1 MSNLFKKKWDVAFVK
16 GGIDALFADGPF
28 HVEVVKNPF
37 KNHWFAD
44 PFVLDV
50 TADKILL
57 LAEEMDQSAPQPY
70 GRIAKLTVDKASM
83 RIEKYDI
90 ILDTGTHLSFPNILR
105 QDGKV
110 YIYPENCHQGK
121 LNLYE
126 FDPDTNALTLV
137 QSICDDAVWD
147 ASMTDF
153 FGHRQLL
160 GSYQDD
166 FHLDIYDW
174 DEAAQNF
181 VRSHSDLSPKADNRL
196 AGQPFAYKGNYYCP
210 TQDCTTTY
218 GGGVCL
224 KKMVLR
230 DGKLAL
236 LPGKVLAPPDPKRF
250 EGLHTLNQ
258 YKGVVVVDL
267 KSWHVPLMR
276 TLYQTYRSLAKKK

>member
-16 GGIDALFADGPF
+16 GGIDALFADTPF
-28 HVEVVKNPF
+28 QVVISKNPF

-50 TADKILL
+50 TPDKILL

-70 GRIAKLTVDKASM
+70 GRIAKLTIDRASM

-174 DEAAQNF
+174 DETNLNF
-181 VRSHSDLSPKADNRL
+181 VRSHSDLSSKADNRL

-218 GGGVCL
+218 GGGVCI

-236 LPGKVLAPPDPKRF
+236 VPGKVLTPPDPKRF
-250 EGLHTLNQ
+250 EGMHTLNQ

-276 TLYQTYRSLAKKK
+276 TLYQSYCSLVKKK

>member
-1 MSNLFKKKWDVAFVK
+1 
-16 GGIDALFADGPF
+16 
-28 HVEVVKNPF
+28 
-37 KNHWFAD
+37 
-44 PFVLDV
+44 
-50 TADKILL
+50 
-57 LAEEMDQSAPQPY
+57 MDQSAPQPY
-70 GRIAKLTVDKASM
+70 GRIAKLTIDRASM

-126 FDPDTNALTLV
+126 FDPDTNALTLF

-174 DEAAQNF
+174 DETSLNF
-181 VRSHSDLSPKADNRL
+181 VRSHSDLSSKADNRL

-218 GGGVCL
+218 GGGVCI

-236 LPGKVLAPPDPKRF
+236 VPGKVLTPPDPKRF
-250 EGLHTLNQ
+250 EGMHTLNQ

-276 TLYQTYRSLAKKK
+276 TLYQSYCSLVKKK